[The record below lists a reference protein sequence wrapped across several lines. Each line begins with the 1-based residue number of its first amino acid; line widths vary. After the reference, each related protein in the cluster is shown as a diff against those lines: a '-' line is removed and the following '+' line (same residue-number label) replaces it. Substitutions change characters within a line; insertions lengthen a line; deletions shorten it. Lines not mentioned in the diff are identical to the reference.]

1 MSKEARNKTDQIIG
15 IVKVLTIFNKAKE
28 CKNPTTKLSFE
39 VDVSTGKTT
48 VELEGYAGM
57 MLYGIGKMIVEVAGR
72 CDAPLD
78 KALEEV
84 EEFSRIIAEV
94 EQDEA
99 TKNNL
104 TIKFNEE

>member
-1 MSKEARNKTDQIIG
+1 MGKEKISKLEEIIG
-15 IVKVLTIFNKAKE
+15 VMRVLAIFNKAKE

-48 VELEGYAGM
+48 VEMEGYAGM

-84 EEFSRIIAEV
+84 EEFSRTIAEV
-94 EQDEA
+94 EGYEA
-99 TKNNL
+99 AKNDL